1 MKNQPRVGVYTP
13 DTYFIIIGS
22 SELRLKYTEK
32 KFFSNF
38 GVANGTFEANG
49 FTKQQFLGIQE
60 PNISEV
66 EFQTYEIYTIDA
78 S

>member
-49 FTKQQFLGIQE
+49 FTKQ
-60 PNISEV
+60 
-66 EFQTYEIYTIDA
+66 
-78 S
+78 